1 MEEGNVA
8 VLVDAKAEYTKQLV
22 NILRPCIYQGIK
34 SLYEESKE
42 MCEQDNNPNNV
53 LMSFQEMLSR
63 IPKWSQDLINKE
75 YNRIVD
81 SSQCDW
87 IEDLITAVFVSHT
100 KVLTIVHQG
109 RKNKK
114 INLKIPKPSHF
125 MHLCYI
131 ESARQFWKNPY
142 LFSERVGQFEYQR
155 NMRDA
160 EGIISDAVTETIR
173 QQLPVRHILKEYL
186 GDSYQSEPEEE
197 DDIKQSIT
205 KKQKN
210 NLKRLVKKELENSE
224 GSISIEDEGIIREFI
239 RQELKTLTPPKNENA
254 DIKSKAEVID
264 EVIEEVKEETNAEVK
279 EETNE
284 EVKEE
289 TNAEVKE
296 ETNAEV
302 KEETNEEVN
311 EETNEEV
318 KEETNEEVKEDAL
331 NNTETTTENTVETTT
346 ENTVETTVDN
356 KLEMKVEELTPRTT
370 PNVEPPE
377 YETVVNTTQMVES
390 STIPSDT
397 TTMQEGG
404 NNFDTSTQLREIIEN
419 TQEQT
424 NQGQTRSRSDS
435 VLSMD
440 SNISNESDFKIS
452 ELDDIELDL
461 ENMSDLEGE
470 LTDIDLEEESES
482 KNTKQLVNEDKS
494 AFSFFS

>member
-1 MEEGNVA
+1 
-8 VLVDAKAEYTKQLV
+8 
-22 NILRPCIYQGIK
+22 
-34 SLYEESKE
+34 
-42 MCEQDNNPNNV
+42 
-53 LMSFQEMLSR
+53 
-63 IPKWSQDLINKE
+63 
-75 YNRIVD
+75 
-81 SSQCDW
+81 
-87 IEDLITAVFVSHT
+87 
-100 KVLTIVHQG
+100 
-109 RKNKK
+109 
-114 INLKIPKPSHF
+114 

-279 EETNE
+279 EDTNAEVKEGTNAEVKEETNTEVKEDTNAEVKEGTNE

-289 TNAEVKE
+289 TNTEVKE
-296 ETNAEV
+296 D
-302 KEETNEEVN
+302 TNED
-311 EETNEEV
+311 V
-318 KEETNEEVKEDAL
+318 KEETNEEVKEEAL
-331 NNTETTTENTVETTT
+331 NNTETTTENTAETTT
-346 ENTVETTVDN
+346 ETTADN
-356 KLEMKVEELTPRTT
+356 KLEMKVEELTPQTT

-377 YETVVNTTQMVES
+377 YEKVVNTTQMVES
-390 STIPSDT
+390 STTPSDT

-404 NNFDTSTQLREIIEN
+404 DNFDTSTQLREIIEN

-482 KNTKQLVNEDKS
+482 KNTKQLLNEEKS